1 MVAIEPRAKPP
12 RRRDQVLSGAIELF
26 RTRGFHAVGID
37 EIGAAAG
44 ISGPGVYR
52 HFPNKNSLLVA
63 IFDAVAVELLDG
75 AERILSAIDD
85 DRQALIELVEFHV
98 DFAVANR
105 SIIAVY
111 YQEQRNLPESDR
123 RRVRR
128 TQRAYLNHWAA
139 LVGRLHPAMSGDEA
153 LAVVQAAIGVITS
166 ITMYDSK
173 LDAYRL
179 RSLVAQRAQL
189 VLLAPEAEPGGA

>member
-1 MVAIEPRAKPP
+1 MAATPS

-37 EIGAAAG
+37 DIGAAAG

-63 IFDAVAVELLDG
+63 IFDAVALEMLDG
-75 AERILSAIDD
+75 AERILSGALD
-85 DRQALIELVEFHV
+85 DRDALGALVEFHV
-98 DFAVANR
+98 DFAIANR

-111 YQEQRNLPESDR
+111 YQEQRNLPEQDR
-123 RRVRR
+123 RRIRR
-128 TQRAYLNHWAA
+128 PQRAYLDHWAT
-139 LVGRLHPAMSGDEA
+139 LVGRVHPTMSGAEA

-173 LDAYRL
+173 LERDRL
-179 RSLVAQRAQL
+179 RSLIAHRARL
-189 VLLAPEAEPGGA
+189 VLLAPEPRGD